1 MVHTVVWSSIPFRGS
16 GKLPS
21 PSLVQAMAESITA
34 SYQAM
39 TAAEHG
45 LHPPSYPWAHNGPF
59 ETFDHAASVQTQDL
73 FYGSGAS

>member
-1 MVHTVVWSSIPFRGS
+1 
-16 GKLPS
+16 
-21 PSLVQAMAESITA
+21 VQAMADSITE

-59 ETFDHAASVQTQDL
+59 ETFDHAASVETQDL
-73 FYGSGAS
+73 FYSSEGG